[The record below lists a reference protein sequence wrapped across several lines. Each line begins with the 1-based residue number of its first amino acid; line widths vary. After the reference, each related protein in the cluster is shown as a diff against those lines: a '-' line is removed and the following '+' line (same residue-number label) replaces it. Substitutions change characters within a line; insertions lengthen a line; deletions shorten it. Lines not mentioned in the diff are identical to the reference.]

1 VPAPATPK
9 LPTIEEQSATAAQ
22 EKPTEQTVEGVQT
35 EDAMAAENP
44 GSNMNAA
51 EGGPIAAKAQS
62 DGEAL
67 AKEEDAPREEGNY
80 VAE

>member
-1 VPAPATPK
+1 
-9 LPTIEEQSATAAQ
+9 
-22 EKPTEQTVEGVQT
+22 
-35 EDAMAAENP
+35 
-44 GSNMNAA
+44 MNAA